1 MPQFQNE
8 SLYKNEF
15 NLHENEQVGGIHFP
29 TNGFQ
34 RKLVLI
40 QRQMTTRQFLGN
52 GLSSVMRTM
61 ELGTDWLANQ
71 PLLSL
76 IPAVHWAPL
85 PAAVRERS
93 PGSSPLSKP
102 PFGEER
108 RSDTR
113 ERRTDRAKFVT
124 DMCAFAF

>member
-15 NLHENEQVGGIHFP
+15 SLHENEQVGGIHFP
-29 TNGFQ
+29 MNDFQ
-34 RKLVLI
+34 RKLVD
-40 QRQMTTRQFLGN
+40 TKANGN
-52 GLSSVMRTM
+52 SAMVFSSVMRTM
-61 ELGTDWLANQ
+61 ELGTDWLAKQ

-93 PGSSPLSKP
+93 PGSSPLPKP

-113 ERRTDRAKFVT
+113 ERRTDRAKLGT
-124 DMCAFAF
+124 HMCAFVF